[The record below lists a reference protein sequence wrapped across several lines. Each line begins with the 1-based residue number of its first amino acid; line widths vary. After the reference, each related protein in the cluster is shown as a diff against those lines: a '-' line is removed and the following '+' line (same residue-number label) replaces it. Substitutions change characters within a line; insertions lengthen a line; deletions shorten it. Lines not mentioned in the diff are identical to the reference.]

1 MEVKYPQYQEELV
14 NLMDDDQAEIL
25 AHYQK
30 LKLLTSD
37 NDKKVLKANL
47 DSHCHERASKM
58 MQILDEIGEPSI
70 TNIGMSGSEAV
81 SLLALHSYLDEM
93 KKVLAEYE
101 AVYKRDPDDV
111 YSESIPSLTD
121 RIMVFEH
128 RTQLY
133 GNNWSIDKDGS
144 YFMIPVEDFE
154 HMNERRA
161 KFGLK
166 PRMRPTVFA
175 VGEERHPLGI
185 GEAQANDQKPLTDEE
200 YEEFTRGHI
209 RNQTYK

>member
-14 NLMDDDQAEIL
+14 NLMEDDQAEIL

-37 NDKKVLKANL
+37 NDKKELKANL
-47 DSHCHERASKM
+47 DSHCHERVSKM
-58 MQILDEIGEPSI
+58 IQILDEIGEPSI

-133 GNNWSIDKDGS
+133 GNNWSIDKDGN

-166 PRMRPTVFA
+166 PRMRPTVYA
-175 VGEERHPLGI
+175 VGEERYPLGI

>member
-1 MEVKYPQYQEELV
+1 
-14 NLMDDDQAEIL
+14 
-25 AHYQK
+25 
-30 LKLLTSD
+30 
-37 NDKKVLKANL
+37 
-47 DSHCHERASKM
+47 
-58 MQILDEIGEPSI
+58 
-70 TNIGMSGSEAV
+70 
-81 SLLALHSYLDEM
+81 
-93 KKVLAEYE
+93 
-101 AVYKRDPDDV
+101 
-111 YSESIPSLTD
+111 
-121 RIMVFEH
+121 MVFEY

-133 GNNWSIDKDGS
+133 GNNWSIDKDGN

-166 PRMRPTVFA
+166 PRMRPTVYA
-175 VGEERHPLGI
+175 VGEERYPLGI